1 MSKPLFSVVLVHYS
15 QPGYVKEALDSIFL
29 QNYEN
34 IELVFA
40 DDGSQDIDLDDLKD
54 YVYKHKGE
62 NIKNVVWQIN
72 ETNLGTT
79 KNLNRA
85 IKSCSGKYLLFFAAD
100 DKLYDENVLTNFV
113 KSFEKCPEDIAMIS
127 AQADMM
133 DDKLE
138 KSLGLFV
145 KPNFARDFN
154 SLEPLEQFKV
164 FSKTCFLAIGAS
176 CMRLDMFKKYGYFNE
191 EYKLVEDWSYFL
203 HLTRNGGKIKYFDFK
218 ALCHRDGGTSH
229 YDNAELVPQNVL
241 DYKYDIIQIF
251 EKEVFP
257 YTESFSYPEKIKLVE
272 KYDWEKADYASK
284 NGKKPCM
291 SKQKIFSL
299 MPTVFVKRFILTK
312 LAWAPG
318 KMNYYLDRMAKAALI
333 WVTLLLFDFF
343 LLINLQIPQDV
354 RLLVN
359 SLNLYVFP
367 AIEIVFALMAAPYL
381 LLYWLF
387 KIRAILRNLKCG

>member
-40 DDGSQDIDLDDLKD
+40 DDGSQDIDLGDLKD
-54 YVYKHKGE
+54 YVDKHKGH
-62 NIKNVVWQIN
+62 NIKNVIWQIN

-113 KSFEKCPEDIAMIS
+113 KSFEKCSEDIAMIS

-145 KPNFARDFN
+145 KPNFARNFN

-164 FSKTCFLAIGAS
+164 FTKACFLAIGAS
-176 CMRLDMFKKYGYFNE
+176 CMKLDMFKKYGYFNE

-229 YDNAELVPQNVL
+229 YDNAALVPQNVL
-241 DYKYDIIQIF
+241 DYKYDMIRIF

-257 YTESFSYPEKIKLVE
+257 YIESFSYPEKIKLVE
-272 KYDWEKADYASK
+272 KYDGEKADYASK
-284 NGKKPCM
+284 NGKKSCM
-291 SKQKIFSL
+291 SRQEMFSL
-299 MPTVFVKRFILTK
+299 MPKLFIKRFILTR
-312 LAWAPG
+312 LALAPG
-318 KMNYYLDRMAKAALI
+318 KMNYYLDRMVKTAFI
-333 WVTLLLFDFF
+333 WTALLLFDFF
-343 LLINLQIPQDV
+343 ILKDLQISQNVSP
-354 RLLVN
+354 LVN
-359 SLNLYVFP
+359 ALNLYVFP
-367 AIEIVFALMAAPYL
+367 TIEIIFFLASAPYFL
-381 LLYWLF
+381 LHWLF
-387 KIRAILRNLKCG
+387 KVRLFLKNIKK

>member
-113 KSFEKCPEDIAMIS
+113 KSFEKCPKDIAMIS

-191 EYKLVEDWSYFL
+191 EYKLVEDWPFFRECWLNNYIDRF
-203 HLTRNGGKIKYFDFK
+203 TDIKGRVKEHRQINHFDGSGNT
-218 ALCHRDGGTSH
+218 AS
-229 YDNAELVPQNVL
+229 
-241 DYKYDIIQIF
+241 
-251 EKEVFP
+251 FP
-257 YTESFSYPEKIKLVE
+257 
-272 KYDWEKADYASK
+272 SK
-284 NGKKPCM
+284 SCKPV
-291 SKQKIFSL
+291 SL
-299 MPTVFVKRFILTK
+299 RKV
-312 LAWAPG
+312 
-318 KMNYYLDRMAKAALI
+318 
-333 WVTLLLFDFF
+333 VTFTQMCF
-343 LLINLQIPQDV
+343 
-354 RLLVN
+354 
-359 SLNLYVFP
+359 
-367 AIEIVFALMAAPYL
+367 
-381 LLYWLF
+381 
-387 KIRAILRNLKCG
+387 